1 MFLIDIYKMKRSKA
15 VPRIEPIS
23 YMDSVIEHNQQ
34 RNRELTEENTKFF
47 KDAQKRLEELNQ
59 LERDY
64 ALSQRIGGQL
74 DVRG

>member
-1 MFLIDIYKMKRSKA
+1 VSK
-15 VPRIEPIS
+15 IEPIS
-23 YMDSVIEHNQQ
+23 YMDSVIEHNQK

-64 ALSQRIGGQL
+64 MLSQRIGGQL